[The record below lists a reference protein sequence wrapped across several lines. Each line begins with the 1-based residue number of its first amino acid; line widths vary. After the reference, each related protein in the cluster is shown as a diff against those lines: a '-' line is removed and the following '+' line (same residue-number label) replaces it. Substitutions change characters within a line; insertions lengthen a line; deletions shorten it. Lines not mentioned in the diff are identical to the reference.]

1 MKIEKLNRMKI
12 EKLKAVLD
20 HLKNLFVGK
29 DDVIDL
35 LGVALVAREN
45 AFLLGPP
52 GTAKSAIIKQL
63 SNCIEGGNNF
73 EYLLTRFTE
82 PSEIFGPFDI
92 RKLKEGSLVTNVEG
106 MMPEASMVF
115 LDEIFNANS
124 ALLNSLLMALNEKVF
139 RRGKEIL
146 KLPALMFVGASNL
159 LPEDEALDA
168 LLDRF
173 LVRIKC
179 DYVDTDLLD
188 QVLLAGW
195 SLESEE
201 RTAPPTITPAEIK
214 ELQNGRRQVN
224 LEPIRKAYVNLVHSL
239 RNTGINVSDRRAVK
253 FQNLIAASAIICGR
267 KEAILSDL
275 WILKYIWDNEEQ
287 IELLA
292 GLVDNVIEADVS
304 TESHPQAR
312 FNKNPNAEELM
323 KEVNLLKGKWSSGT
337 LSFEEKNVVK
347 DKLRYVQT
355 RSRWITNVKQKDHL
369 EAEINQ
375 LWKAM
380 LETV

>member
-1 MKIEKLNRMKI
+1 MGKD
-12 EKLKAVLD
+12 KLKNVLS
-20 HLKNLFVGK
+20 HLKELFVGK
-29 DDVIDL
+29 DDIIDL
-35 LGVALVAREN
+35 LGIALIAREN

-92 RKLKEGSLVTNVEG
+92 RKLKEGALVTNIEG
-106 MMPEASMVF
+106 MMPEASLVF

-124 ALLNSLLMALNEKVF
+124 ALLNSLLMSLNEKVF
-139 RRGKEIL
+139 RRGKEL
-146 KLPALMFVGASNL
+146 LRLPTLMFVGASNL

-188 QVLLAGW
+188 QVLIAGW
-195 SLESEE
+195 
-201 RTAPPTITPAEIK
+201 
-214 ELQNGRRQVN
+214 N
-224 LEPIRKAYVNLVHSL
+224 LENAERKEPPSILPEDILRMQEESRKVDLSEVRKPYVNLVHSL

-253 FQNLIAASAIICGR
+253 FQNLIAASALICGR
-267 KEAILSDL
+267 DKAIISDL
-275 WILKYIWDNEEQ
+275 WILKYIWDSEEQ

-292 GLVDNVIEADVS
+292 GLVDNVIEKDITPDA
-304 TESHPQAR
+304 HPQAR

-323 KEVNLLKGKWSSGT
+323 KEVNLLKGKWGSEGLT
-337 LSFEEKNVVK
+337 FEEKNVIK

-355 RSRWITNVKQKDHL
+355 RCRWINNVEQKEHL
-369 EAEINQ
+369 EKEINE
-375 LWKAM
+375 LWQAM
-380 LETV
+380 LTSI

>member
-1 MKIEKLNRMKI
+1 MNAV
-12 EKLKAVLD
+12 EKLKNVLT
-20 HLKNLFVGK
+20 HLKDLFVGK

-35 LGVALVAREN
+35 LGVALIAKEN

-52 GTAKSAIIKQL
+52 GTAKSAIVKQM
-63 SNCIEGGNNF
+63 SNCIDGGNNF

-92 RKLKEGSLVTNVEG
+92 RKLKEGTLVTNIEG
-106 MMPEASMVF
+106 MMPEASLVF

-124 ALLNSLLMALNEKVF
+124 ALLNSLLMSLNEKVF
-139 RRGKEIL
+139 RRGKEVL
-146 KLPALMFVGASNL
+146 KLPTLMFVGASNL

-188 QVLLAGW
+188 QVLIAGW
-195 SLESEE
+195 NLENSKKKE
-201 RTAPPTITPAEIK
+201 RPSVSPK
-214 ELQNGRRQVN
+214 ELKTLQKGCRQVD
-224 LEPIRKAYVNLVHSL
+224 LSEIRKPYVNLVHAL
-239 RNTGINVSDRRAVK
+239 RNAGINVSDRRAVK
-253 FQNLIAASAIICGR
+253 FQNLIAASALLCDR
-267 KEAILSDL
+267 EKAILSDL
-275 WILKYIWDNEEQ
+275 WILKYIWDSEEQ

-292 GLVDNVIEADVS
+292 GLVDNIIEKDITPEA
-304 TESHPQAR
+304 HPQAR

-323 KEVNLLKGKWSSGT
+323 KEVNLLKEKWGSDD
-337 LSFEEKNVVK
+337 LSFEEKNIIK

-355 RSRWITNVKQKDHL
+355 RSRWVNNVEQKDHL
-369 EAEINQ
+369 EQEING
-375 LWKAM
+375 LWEAILKSI
-380 LETV
+380 

>member
-1 MKIEKLNRMKI
+1 MAIN
-12 EKLKAVLD
+12 KLKHVLS
-20 HLKNLFVGK
+20 HLKELFVGK
-29 DDVIDL
+29 DDIIDL
-35 LGVALVAREN
+35 LGIALIAREN

-52 GTAKSAIIKQL
+52 GTAKSAIVKQM

-92 RKLKEGSLVTNVEG
+92 RKLKEGSLVTNTEG
-106 MMPEASMVF
+106 MMPEASLVF

-124 ALLNSLLMALNEKVF
+124 ALLNSLLMSLNEKVF
-139 RRGKEIL
+139 RRGKEL
-146 KLPALMFVGASNL
+146 LQLPTLMFIGASNL

-188 QVLLAGW
+188 QVLIAGW
-195 SLESEE
+195 NLENAQKK
-201 RTAPPTITPAEIK
+201 TPPTILPDEIK
-214 ELQNGRRQVN
+214 SMQE
-224 LEPIRKAYVNLVHSL
+224 ESRKVDLSEVRKPYVNLVHSL

-253 FQNLIAASAIICGR
+253 FQNLIAASAVICGR
-267 KEAILSDL
+267 DKAIVSDL
-275 WILKYIWDNEEQ
+275 WILKYIWDSEEQ

-292 GLVDNVIEADVS
+292 GLVDNVIEKEITADA
-304 TESHPQAR
+304 HPQAR

-323 KEVNLLKGKWSSGT
+323 KEVNLLKEKWGT
-337 LSFEEKNVVK
+337 EGQTFEEKNVVK

-355 RSRWITNVKQKDHL
+355 RSRWISNVDQKEHL
-369 EAEINQ
+369 EKEINE
-375 LWKAM
+375 LWQAILKSI
-380 LETV
+380 